1 METFEIK
8 TPGVD
13 VKKIMGEIKE
23 QIEDKK
29 VQGIYDRYNLDRV
42 TKLEIEN
49 IKGDVEYL
57 QWLMK
62 VMNQSWDVNIGD
74 PQIVNKGG
82 MFGKAEVLL
91 KKVIWHLLKFY
102 TYRLFSQQKEF
113 NSQVVMA
120 LGLMNK
126 RLEKLEGK
134 GEGQ

>member
-13 VKKIMGEIKE
+13 VKKIMEDIQKQIEEKKE
-23 QIEDKK
+23 QG
-29 VQGIYDRYNLDRV
+29 VYNQYNLDRV

-57 QWLMK
+57 QWLLK
-62 VMNQSWDVNIGD
+62 VLNVSWDINIGD

-82 MFGKAEVLL
+82 LLGKPVLWL
-91 KKVIWHLLKFY
+91 KKSIWQLLKFY

-120 LGLMNK
+120 VGLLAK
-126 RLEKLEGK
+126 RIDQLEKK
-134 GEGQ
+134 VQD

>member
-13 VKKIMGEIKE
+13 VKKIMSDIQKQIEEKKE
-23 QIEDKK
+23 QG
-29 VQGIYDRYNLDRV
+29 VYNQYNLDRV

-57 QWLMK
+57 QWLLK
-62 VMNQSWDVNIGD
+62 VLNQSWDINIGD

-82 MFGKAEVLL
+82 VLGKPVVWL
-91 KKVIWHLLKFY
+91 KKSIWHLLKFY

-120 LGLMNK
+120 VGLLAK
-126 RLEKLEGK
+126 RIDQLEEKV
-134 GEGQ
+134 QD

>member
-1 METFEIK
+1 VETFEIK

-13 VKKIMGEIKE
+13 VKEIMADIQKRIDEKKE
-23 QIEDKK
+23 QG
-29 VQGIYDRYNLDRV
+29 VYNQYNLDRV

-57 QWLMK
+57 QWLLK
-62 VMNQSWDVNIGD
+62 VLNQSWDVNIGD

-82 MFGKAEVLL
+82 LLGKPAVLL
-91 KKVIWHLLKFY
+91 KKTIWSLLKFY

-120 LGLMNK
+120 VGLLAK
-126 RLEKLEGK
+126 RIDQLEKK
-134 GEGQ
+134 VQD

>member
-8 TPGVD
+8 TPGID
-13 VKKIMGEIKE
+13 VREIMREIQERIEEKKK
-23 QIEDKK
+23 
-29 VQGIYDRYNLDRV
+29 QGVYNRYNLDRV

-62 VMNQSWDVNIGD
+62 VLNQSWDVNIGD

-82 MFGKAEVLL
+82 LLGKPEVWL
-91 KKVIWHLLKFY
+91 KKIIWHLMKFY
-102 TYRLFSQQKEF
+102 TFRLFSQQKEF

-120 LGLMNK
+120 LGLVAK
-126 RLEKLEGK
+126 RVQQLEEKVK
-134 GEGQ
+134 PR